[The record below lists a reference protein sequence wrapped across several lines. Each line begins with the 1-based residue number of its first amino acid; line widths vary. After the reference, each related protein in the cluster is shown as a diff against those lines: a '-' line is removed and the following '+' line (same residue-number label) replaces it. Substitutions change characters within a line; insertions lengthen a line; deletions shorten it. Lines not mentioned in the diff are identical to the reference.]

1 MHGERTLK
9 YVVVLAK
16 KKGKETSE
24 CSDKSQR
31 RLLGKRK
38 KKKQSGKKCTILYKD
53 DYSCLRRD
61 QRCSWLLVKRFTSVR
76 SNHLVGTKRSVG
88 EEKHSLLTQTSFRH

>member
-9 YVVVLAK
+9 YVVVLVK
-16 KKGKETSE
+16 KKGRETSE

-31 RLLGKRK
+31 RQLGK
-38 KKKQSGKKCTILYKD
+38 KKKSGKKCTILFND

-61 QRCSWLLVKRFTSVR
+61 QRCTWLLVKRFTSLR

-88 EEKHSLLTQTSFRH
+88 